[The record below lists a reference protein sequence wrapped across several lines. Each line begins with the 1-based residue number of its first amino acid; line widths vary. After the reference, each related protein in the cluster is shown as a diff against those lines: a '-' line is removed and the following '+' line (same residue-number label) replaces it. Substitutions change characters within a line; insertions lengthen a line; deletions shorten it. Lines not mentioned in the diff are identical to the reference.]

1 MNPVSASHRVI
12 AIAACAITCASVT
25 AACAEYP
32 DHPVKLVVPY
42 SPGGP
47 ADLFGRYVAV
57 KLTAVLGQTFVIEN
71 KPGAGLV
78 IGAQYAA
85 ASAPDGY
92 TLFLAASSML
102 VPSSSRVRTTADN
115 LKDFG
120 CISLI
125 GSLPLVLIANP
136 SLPVRNVRELIEF
149 VRKRPNDV
157 NYGSSG
163 NGSLT
168 HLAGELF
175 QQMTDVKMVHI
186 PYRGINEALTDLIA
200 GRAHLSFAGAPIALP
215 HAKTG
220 KVRALAVTSMA
231 RAASAPELPTIAE
244 SGLPGYDVTPWYG
257 LVVPAAAPAPVI
269 KKLHQDIVRVM
280 QLADVKERWIGWGA
294 DPTYSKSPDEFAALM
309 RSEAAKWAKLIGQGT
324 IKLE

>member
-1 MNPVSASHRVI
+1 MSVFHRLI
-12 AIAACAITCASVT
+12 ATAACAVACAGVT
-25 AACAEYP
+25 AARAEYP

-47 ADLFGRYVAV
+47 ADLFGRYVAG
-57 KLTAVLGQTFVIEN
+57 KLTAALGQTFVVEN

-85 ASAPDGY
+85 TSAPDGY

-102 VPSSSRVRTTADN
+102 VPTSSRVRTPADN
-115 LKDFG
+115 LKDFA
-120 CISLI
+120 CISLV

-136 SLPVRNVRELIEF
+136 SLPVRNVRELIELE
-149 VRKRPNDV
+149 RKRPNEV

-175 QQMTDVKMVHI
+175 QQMTGVKMVHV

-200 GRAHLSFAGAPIALP
+200 GRTQLSFAGAPIALP

-220 KVRALAVTSMA
+220 KVRALAVTGAVRTS
-231 RAASAPELPTIAE
+231 SAPELPTIAQ

-257 LVVPAAAPAPVI
+257 VVAPAATPVPI
-269 KKLHQDIVRVM
+269 VTKLHQDLVRTM
-280 QLADVKERWIGWGA
+280 QLADVKERWIAWDA
-294 DPTYSKSPDEFAALM
+294 DPTYSKSPEEFAALM
-309 RSEAAKWAKLIGQGT
+309 RSEAAKWAKLVGQGT

>member
-1 MNPVSASHRVI
+1 MSVFHRLLALTVCAVI
-12 AIAACAITCASVT
+12 FAAVP
-25 AACAEYP
+25 AARADYP
-32 DHPVKLVVPY
+32 DHPVKVVVPY

-47 ADLFGRYVAV
+47 ADLFGRYVAG
-57 KLTAVLGQTFVIEN
+57 KLTASLEQTFVVEN

-85 ASAPDGY
+85 SSAPDGY

-102 VPSSSRVRTTADN
+102 VPTSSRVRTPADN
-115 LKDFG
+115 LKDFA
-120 CISLI
+120 CISLV

-136 SLPVRNVRELIEF
+136 SLPVRNVRELIEY
-149 VRKRPNDV
+149 VRKRPNEV

-168 HLAGELF
+168 HFAGELF
-175 QQMTDVKMVHI
+175 AQMTAVKMVHV
-186 PYRGINEALTDLIA
+186 PYRGINEALTDLM
-200 GRAHLSFAGAPIALP
+200 GSRVQLSFAGAPIALP

-220 KVRALAVTSMA
+220 NVRALAVTSMA
-231 RAASAPELPTIAE
+231 RTSSAPELPTIAE

-257 LVVPAAAPAPVI
+257 LVAPVATPAPVI
-269 KKLHQDIVRVM
+269 KKLHQDIVRIM
-280 QLADVKERWIGWGA
+280 QLADVKKRWIAWGA
-294 DPTYSKSPDEFAALM
+294 DPTYSKSPEEFAALM
-309 RSEAAKWAKLIGQGT
+309 RSEAAKWAKLVGQGT

>member
-1 MNPVSASHRVI
+1 MSVFHRSLAAVVC
-12 AIAACAITCASVT
+12 AIAFACVT
-25 AACAEYP
+25 AARADYP
-32 DHPVKLVVPY
+32 DHPVKVVVPY

-47 ADLFGRYVAV
+47 ADLFGRYVAG
-57 KLTAVLGQTFVIEN
+57 KLTGALGQTFVVEN

-85 ASAPDGY
+85 TSAPDGY

-102 VPSSSRVRTTADN
+102 VPTSSRVRTPADN
-115 LKDFG
+115 LKDFT

-125 GSLPLVLIANP
+125 GSLPLVVIANP
-136 SLPVRNVRELIEF
+136 SLPVRNVREMIELA
-149 VRKRPNDV
+149 RKRPNEV

-175 QQMTDVKMVHI
+175 QQMTDVKMVHV

-200 GRAHLSFAGAPIALP
+200 GRTQLSFAGAPIALP

-220 KVRALAVTSMA
+220 KVRALAVTSTV
-231 RAASAPELPTIAE
+231 RTSIAPELPTVAE
-244 SGLPGYDVTPWYG
+244 SGLRSYDVTPWYG
-257 LVVPAAAPAPVI
+257 LVTPSATPAPVI
-269 KKLHQDIVRVM
+269 NKLHQEILRVM
-280 QLADVKERWIGWGA
+280 QLADVKERWLNWGA
-294 DPTYSKSPDEFAALM
+294 DPTYSKSPEEFAALM
-309 RSEAAKWAKLIGQGT
+309 RSEAAKWAKLVGQGT

>member
-1 MNPVSASHRVI
+1 MSIIHRSLAVI
-12 AIAACAITCASVT
+12 ACAVACAVVT
-25 AACAEYP
+25 AARADYP
-32 DHPVKLVVPY
+32 DHPVKVVVPY

-47 ADLFGRYVAV
+47 ADLFGRFVAG
-57 KLTAVLGQTFVIEN
+57 KLTAALGQTFVVEN

-102 VPSSSRVRTTADN
+102 VPTSSRVRTPADN
-115 LKDFG
+115 LKDFA
-120 CISLI
+120 CISLV
-125 GSLPLVLIANP
+125 GSLPLVVIANP
-136 SLPVRNVRELIEF
+136 SLPVRNVRELIALA
-149 VRKRPNDV
+149 RKHPNDI

-175 QQMTDVKMVHI
+175 GQMTGVKMVHV

-200 GRAHLSFAGAPIALP
+200 GRTQLSFAGAPIALP

-220 KVRALAVTSMA
+220 KVRALAVTSTV
-231 RAASAPELPTIAE
+231 RTTSAPEVPTVAE

-257 LVVPAAAPAPVI
+257 LVAPSATLVPVI
-269 KKLHQDIVRVM
+269 SKLHQDIVRVM
-280 QLADVKERWIGWGA
+280 QLADVKERWLNWGA
-294 DPTYSKSPDEFAALM
+294 DPTYSKSPEEFAALM
-309 RSEAAKWAKLIGQGT
+309 RSEAAKWAKLVGQGT